1 MIEKEQVDEFLP
13 CKLSEKELLQAARE
27 LAANTQDMD
36 ALENRKKRV
45 NDDIKAEVSKLE
57 AEISVNSRKISTGEE
72 YRLVPCEWKKD
83 FTVGVKRLRR
93 LDTDEVIKEKNIEQH
108 ERQTYLL
115 AKEEG
120 KKGAPTHAPS
130 IQ

>member
-1 MIEKEQVDEFLP
+1 MIEKVQVDEFLP

-36 ALENRKKRV
+36 ALEGRKKRV

-72 YRLVPCEWKKD
+72 YRIVPCEWEKD
-83 FTVGVKRLRR
+83 FTTGIKKMRR
-93 LDTDEVIKEKNIEQH
+93 LDTLDVVKEKNIDQS
-108 ERQTYLL
+108 ERQIYLL
-115 AKEEG
+115 AKEDG
-120 KKGAPTHAPS
+120 NKKAASTS
-130 IQ
+130 IQY